1 MKNKILILLG
11 IYAIALVTFRV
22 FYTNSAFYLFLVWN
36 LFLAVVPYLITNFL
50 KQNKSSYLFYFLFPI
65 WLLFLPNAPYIITDL
80 FHLPEGTL
88 MPLWYDLLLIVVF
101 SVNGMVLFFYS
112 LNDMFNSLKEKY
124 SIKIAQFIIST
135 SIFLSGFGIYLG
147 RYLRWNSWEILQN
160 PKLLFYDILKP
171 ILNPLQHPRTWGI
184 TFGYGILFMICYSL
198 FKPLAEIKSLK
209 NQ

>member
-1 MKNKILILLG
+1 MKNKLLIILS
-11 IYAIALVTFRV
+11 IYAITLVIFRV
-22 FYTNSAFYLFLVWN
+22 FYTNSGFYLFLVWN
-36 LFLAVVPYLITNFL
+36 LFLAVIPYLITNFL
-50 KQNKSSYLFYFLFPI
+50 KQNKNSYLFYFLFPI

-80 FHLPEGTL
+80 FHLPQGTL

-112 LNDMFNSLKEKY
+112 LNDMFNEIKEKY
-124 SIKIAQFIIST
+124 SIKIAQFIISI

-171 ILNPLQHPRTWGI
+171 IINPTQHPRTWGI
-184 TFGYGILFMICYSL
+184 TFGYGFLFIICYSL
-198 FKPLAEIKSLK
+198 FKSLSEIKDLK